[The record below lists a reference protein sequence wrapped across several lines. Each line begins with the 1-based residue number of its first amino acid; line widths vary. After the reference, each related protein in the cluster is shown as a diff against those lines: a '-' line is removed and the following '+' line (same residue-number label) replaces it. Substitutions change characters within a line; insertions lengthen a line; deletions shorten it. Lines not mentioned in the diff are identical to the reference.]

1 MEENL
6 HILLIEDNSAE
17 AFLLQESLAQ
27 VDHPPDVIHAERL
40 DEALSSLKK
49 EKIDAILLDLALPDS
64 EGLATLER
72 TNAEA
77 DFLPII
83 VLTGLEDEA
92 VAIDAVRKGA
102 QDYLIKGQTGAR
114 QLVQT
119 IQRAIERKRL
129 ERALALS
136 AQRNLLLAEI
146 SAKVMAQTD
155 LDGLLT
161 TVVEG
166 ARKLTSARFSCSG
179 AGYENGK
186 FRCRK
191 YSQAEGIPDNASKEA
206 CQNEGSFLELVNQNE
221 SVRLSNKELRR
232 HAKWWGLAEYPSIL
246 RGFMGARL
254 VDVRGQTS
262 GSIIVSDREGNEEF
276 SEADETLLRQL
287 ALITSLALQHVEA
300 RTAAEAASVAKSQF
314 LANMSHELRTPMN
327 AILGMTDLALAEE
340 LPLMVR
346 DYLQTARDSAGVL
359 LEILNEILDLSRI
372 EAGRFELESTAFS
385 LHKAVEQVIKTLRVR
400 AREKGLALI
409 YNLPSHMP
417 DLLIGDPLRFR
428 QILMNLVDNAI
439 KFTHIGKVVVKAEVR
454 EHSSE
459 HVKLEFAVTDTG
471 IGILPE
477 DRERIFSPFTQ
488 ADASTTRNYGGTG
501 LGLTIS
507 RKFVELMNGQIWVE
521 SRPNQG
527 STFYFT
533 VSLKM
538 PQKAVAVEGEAGY
551 SLRRS
556 RRRQALQ
563 VLLAEDTPTNQKL
576 AERLLSRRGH
586 VVEIAGNG
594 QQALEMVE
602 QRDYDVVLMDVQM
615 PVMDGIQATMAI
627 RALPNP
633 VKARLPIIA
642 MTAHALKEDAERCLA
657 AGMDAYV
664 SKPIQAEEFIELVE
678 LLGESDSG
686 AKIPPQEIAPD
697 VKPAASAGK
706 PLGTVLADKASI
718 GIPASDFDLAEAVK
732 KCFGKYEFFL
742 DMANG
747 FFSETDDSLHAMNE
761 ACKRG
766 TVDDVRNV
774 AHQLKNTVI
783 YLGSQ
788 QTTEAIVNVEKAA
801 KSGNLDALSEALNQL
816 RHRLEGLKNSLSVYC
831 KSEKAEEDRI
841 QNAEVRGQE
850 SK

>member
-27 VDHPPDVIHAERL
+27 VDHPPDVIHAEKL
-40 DEALSSLKK
+40 DEALACLKEK
-49 EKIDAILLDLALPDS
+49 KIDAILLDLELPDS
-64 EGLATLER
+64 EGLETLER

-77 DFLPII
+77 GYLPII
-83 VLTGLEDEA
+83 ILTGLQDEA

-102 QDYLIKGQTGAR
+102 QDYLLKGQTGAR

-119 IQRAIERKRL
+119 IHRAIERKRL

-155 LDGLLT
+155 LEGLLT
-161 TVVEG
+161 TIVEG
-166 ARKLTSARFSCSG
+166 ARKLTSARISCSC
-179 AGYENGK
+179 AGYESGR

-191 YSQAEGIPDNASKEA
+191 YSLAEGIPDITFKET
-206 CQNEGSFLELVNQNE
+206 CQNEGVYLDLVNQCE
-221 SVRLSNKELRR
+221 SIRLSDKELHR
-232 HAKWWGLAEYPSIL
+232 HAKLWRFPEQDTIL
-246 RGFMGARL
+246 RGFMAARL
-254 VDVRGQTS
+254 VDVRGLTV
-262 GSIIVSDREGNEEF
+262 GSIMVSDREGGEEF
-276 SEADETLLRQL
+276 SDADETLLRQL
-287 ALITSLALQHVEA
+287 VLIASLALQHIEA

-340 LPLMVR
+340 LPLIVR

-372 EAGRFELESTAFS
+372 EAGHFELESTTFS
-385 LHKAVEQVIKTLRVR
+385 LHKVVEQVIKTLRVR

-409 YNLPSHMP
+409 YSLPPHVP

-439 KFTHIGKVVVKAEVR
+439 KFTHIGKIVVKAEVR
-454 EHSSE
+454 EHTQE
-459 HVKLEFAVTDTG
+459 AVKLEFAVSDTG
-471 IGILPE
+471 IGIPAE

-507 RKFVELMNGQIWVE
+507 RKFIELMDGQIRVE
-521 SRPNQG
+521 SYPNQG

-533 VSLKM
+533 VTLKM
-538 PQKAVAVEGEAGY
+538 PQKDTVKKGEAGY
-551 SLRRS
+551 SLRRAG
-556 RRRQALQ
+556 RRQALQ

-576 AERLLSRRGH
+576 AERLLTRRGH
-586 VVEIAGNG
+586 IVEIARNG
-594 QQALEMVE
+594 QQALELVE
-602 QRDYDVVLMDVQM
+602 QRHYDIVLMDVQM

-627 RALPNP
+627 RALSDP

-642 MTAHALKEDAERCLA
+642 MTAHALKEDAESCLA

-678 LLGESDSG
+678 LLGESENGARTPAEEADNADDVSETSSG
-686 AKIPPQEIAPD
+686 RLFGSSLGEERSGETFTPD
-697 VKPAASAGK
+697 
-706 PLGTVLADKASI
+706 
-718 GIPASDFDLAEAVK
+718 FNFAEAVN

-742 DMANG
+742 DMVNG
-747 FFSETDDSLHAMNE
+747 FFSDADDSFQSMTE
-761 ACKRG
+761 ACKSG
-766 TVDDVRNV
+766 KTDEVRNA
-774 AHQLKNTVI
+774 AHKLKNTVI

-788 QTTEAIVNVEKAA
+788 PTTDAIVNVEGAA
-801 KSGNLDALSEALNQL
+801 KSGDLDALSITLQKLKLRLDSLKQALA
-816 RHRLEGLKNSLSVYC
+816 VYC
-831 KSEKAEEDRI
+831 K
-841 QNAEVRGQE
+841 GQSLE
-850 SK
+850 RNKS

>member
-27 VDHPPDVIHAERL
+27 VDHPPDVIHAEKL
-40 DEALSSLKK
+40 DDALAYLKEK
-49 EKIDAILLDLALPDS
+49 KIDAILLDLALPDS
-64 EGLATLER
+64 EGLETLER

-77 DFLPII
+77 GYLPII
-83 VLTGLEDEA
+83 ILTGLQDEA
-92 VAIDAVRKGA
+92 VAIEAVRKGA
-102 QDYLIKGQTGAR
+102 QDYLLKGQTGAR

-146 SAKVMAQTD
+146 SAKVMAKTD
-155 LDGLLT
+155 LEGLLT

-166 ARKLTSARFSCSG
+166 ARKLTFARISCSG

-191 YSQAEGIPDNASKEA
+191 YSQAEEITNSAFKET
-206 CQNEGSFLELVNQNE
+206 CQNEGVYLDLVNQNE
-221 SVRLSNKELRR
+221 SIRLSDKELRR
-232 HAKWWGLAEYPSIL
+232 HANWWGLPEHETIL
-246 RGFMGARL
+246 RGFVGARL
-254 VDVRGQTS
+254 VDVRGRTV
-262 GSIIVSDREGNEEF
+262 GSIMVSDREGSEEF

-287 ALITSLALQHVEA
+287 ALITSLALQHIEA

-327 AILGMTDLALAEE
+327 AILGMTDLALAED
-340 LPLMVR
+340 LPPMVR

-359 LEILNEILDLSRI
+359 IEILNEILDLSRI
-372 EAGRFELESTAFS
+372 EAGHFELESIAFG
-385 LHKAVEQVIKTLRVR
+385 LHKAVEQVITTLRVR

-409 YNLPSHMP
+409 YSLPPHVP

-439 KFTHIGKVVVKAEVR
+439 KFTHIGKIVVKAEVR
-454 EHSSE
+454 EHTQE
-459 HVKLEFAVTDTG
+459 AVKLEFAVSDTG
-471 IGILPE
+471 IGISSE
-477 DRERIFSPFTQ
+477 DQERIFSPFTQ

-507 RKFVELMNGQIWVE
+507 RKFVELMDGQIWVE
-521 SRPNQG
+521 SHPNQG

-533 VSLKM
+533 VTLKM
-538 PQKAVAVEGEAGY
+538 PQNAAAEGEEAGH
-551 SLRRS
+551 SLRRAG
-556 RRRQALQ
+556 RRQALQ

-576 AERLLSRRGH
+576 AERLLTRRGH
-586 VVEIAGNG
+586 IVEIARNG
-594 QQALEMVE
+594 QQALELIE

-615 PVMDGIQATMAI
+615 PVMDGIQATIAI
-627 RALPNP
+627 RALPDP
-633 VKARLPIIA
+633 AKSRLPIIA
-642 MTAHALKEDAERCLA
+642 MTAHALKEDAESCLA

-678 LLGESDSG
+678 LLGESENG
-686 AKIPPQEIAPD
+686 AKAPTEEAGHSD
-697 VKPAASAGK
+697 ESLEASSDRPFGSSLSGK
-706 PLGTVLADKASI
+706 RSHETPT
-718 GIPASDFDLAEAVK
+718 PDFDFTEAVK

-747 FFSETDDSLHAMNE
+747 FFSDADDSLRAMIE
-761 ACKRG
+761 ASKSSN
-766 TVDDVRNV
+766 TDEVRNV

-788 QTTEAIVNVEKAA
+788 PTTDAIVNVENAA
-801 KSGNLDALSEALNQL
+801 KSGNFEALSDALEKLHFRLDSLKLSLAIYCRSESA
-816 RHRLEGLKNSLSVYC
+816 EGDKN
-831 KSEKAEEDRI
+831 
-841 QNAEVRGQE
+841 QE
-850 SK
+850 SH